1 MPDLSHRFDEN
12 RSIWLAD
19 KEPYVEAPPLDRDVR
34 ADVAIVGGGFTGIS
48 TAYHLSKRFPD
59 KRVVLLEARTI
70 ANGASGRNG
79 GQMLNWVH
87 GFDVKSPLEARRIYD
102 ATRETIDGILAIIAE
117 HRLDVPHRR
126 DGHLEVLTSARAAEL
141 AHKTLESL
149 GEAGLP
155 LRFLDRAGI
164 DERIELQGVA
174 GAVFDPLSGQIDGVA
189 LLRGLRPV
197 LEERGV
203 GIFESTPVLR
213 IREGGTISIET
224 PRAKV
229 ESDAVVLATNA
240 YSPHLG
246 YFRHAIVPLHSLAIG
261 TEPLDPDEWARR
273 GWKSG
278 VNFTDDRGRLSYGTL
293 TATGRVI
300 FGGGSNS
307 AYHYGFGNRTS
318 FDPPPGRGVEDMRR
332 QLLSYLPRLEGVRVT
347 HRWSGPVALTL
358 SRLCTMGVRG
368 RHRNVLYAVGYSGH
382 GVTMANL
389 AGRVLTDLFCGTDE
403 KWRGLPFLERR
414 PRFIPPEPFRF
425 LGYHAYTRLTG
436 RSPRAYESEH
446 N

>member
-1 MPDLSHRFDEN
+1 
-12 RSIWLAD
+12 
-19 KEPYVEAPPLDRDVR
+19 
-34 ADVAIVGGGFTGIS
+34 
-48 TAYHLSKRFPD
+48 
-59 KRVVLLEARTI
+59 
-70 ANGASGRNG
+70 
-79 GQMLNWVH
+79 
-87 GFDVKSPLEARRIYD
+87 
-102 ATRETIDGILAIIAE
+102 
-117 HRLDVPHRR
+117 
-126 DGHLEVLTSARAAEL
+126 
-141 AHKTLESL
+141 
-149 GEAGLP
+149 
-155 LRFLDRAGI
+155 
-164 DERIELQGVA
+164 
-174 GAVFDPLSGQIDGVA
+174 
-189 LLRGLRPV
+189 
-197 LEERGV
+197 
-203 GIFESTPVLR
+203 
-213 IREGGTISIET
+213 
-224 PRAKV
+224 
-229 ESDAVVLATNA
+229 
-240 YSPHLG
+240 
-246 YFRHAIVPLHSLAIG
+246 
-261 TEPLDPDEWARR
+261 
-273 GWKSG
+273 